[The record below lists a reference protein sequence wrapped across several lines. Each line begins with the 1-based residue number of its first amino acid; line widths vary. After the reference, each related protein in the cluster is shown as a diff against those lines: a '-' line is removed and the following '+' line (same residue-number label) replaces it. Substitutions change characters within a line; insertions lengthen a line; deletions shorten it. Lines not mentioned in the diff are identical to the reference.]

1 MLAASAGTPGVG
13 WNLVIGLEL
22 AAGVCFAQDHIL
34 AEAARTT
41 ETNGTAANAASP
53 ADLEFHSRYPRY
65 KIVAGDVFDVSF
77 ELNPEF
83 NQTVSVQ
90 PDGFISLRGV
100 GDVPVTGQTVP
111 QITETIRGAYGK
123 ILNAPMVSVVLKD
136 FQKPYFVAD
145 GQVGHPG
152 KYDLRGDVT
161 LTQAIAMAGGF
172 TDTSKHSKVLLYRK
186 GSQGW
191 YPAEIF
197 DVKKMQKHGNLKEDP
212 ELHAGDMLFVPKNA
226 FSKYRAFLP
235 GSSMGAFVPLTLP

>member
-1 MLAASAGTPGVG
+1 MNMTKQIRLLAMLLMGF
-13 WNLVIGLEL
+13 EL
-22 AAGVCFAQDHIL
+22 AAGVVFAQDHIL

-41 ETNGTAANAASP
+41 EEANAATANAASP
-53 ADLEFHSRYPRY
+53 ADKDFHSRYPRY
-65 KIVAGDVFDVSF
+65 KIEEGDAFDVSF

-90 PDGFISLRGV
+90 PDGYISMRGV
-100 GDVPVTGQTVP
+100 GDIMVKGQTVP
-111 QITETIRGAYGK
+111 QVTETIRTTYGK
-123 ILNAPMVSVVLKD
+123 ILNTPLVSVVLKD

-172 TDTSKHSKVLLYRK
+172 LDTAKHSRVLLYRRAAL
-186 GSQGW
+186 GW
-191 YPAEIF
+191 YPAEMF
-197 DVKKMQKHGNLKEDP
+197 DVKKMQKQGNLKEDP
-212 ELHAGDMLFVPKNA
+212 TLHAGDMLYVPKNT

-235 GSSMGAFVPLTLP
+235 GSSMGAFVPLQMP